1 MEVIKIVLYT
11 LEIALFSTLTAVFIG
26 LPTAFFV
33 AKRRFFGK
41 KILLSSSI
49 IPLCVPPL
57 IIVLGYISFFGMNGF
72 VNRLFHVLGFSSGN
86 QKSFLYSTFG
96 IVIAQGF
103 YNFPLITKIVS
114 DAWSKLPEEQENA
127 ARLLGAKEKRIFL
140 TITLPQISGA
150 VCAACIPV
158 FLFCFFSFMIVLLFS
173 PMGKSTIEVEIYHSI
188 RTTLNPYKG
197 TIFAISETLI
207 ALVFVFLYGF
217 VSKKSQI
224 SNEGIEFSKN
234 HLCRIGNKNYVK
246 NADKITEKIFFTF
259 LLILITIFFI
269 CPGIAIFVSAFTQKK
284 GDFNYHNLYWFI
296 KLFTDK
302 AFFKAAFNTFWIG
315 LCTGFLCTTISFIY
329 SVLIKINKKQK
340 NIFLQTIPL
349 FPMAISSVVM
359 AWCFCLVFHNGN
371 PFLLIVM
378 QTLLYWPISYKQL
391 QNGMNKIPL
400 EVDNAA
406 LIFSKNRLDSI
417 FRIYLPSCKTNIASA
432 FAYCFAISAGDA
444 TLPLVLSIPRFNTIA
459 LYTYKLA
466 GTYRFNQACACGIII
481 TVLCGCFV
489 ILCDSFC
496 KTQ

>member
-1 MEVIKIVLYT
+1 M
-11 LEIALFSTLTAVFIG
+11 EIALFSTLTAVFIG

-41 KILLSSSI
+41 KLLLSSSI
-49 IPLCVPPL
+49 VPLCVPPL
-57 IIVLGYISFFGMNGF
+57 IIVLGYISFFGINGA
-72 VNRLFHVLGFSSGN
+72 VNNFFQILGFSSDN
-86 QKSFLYSTFG
+86 QKSFLYSTLG

-127 ARLLGAKEKRIFL
+127 ARLLGTKEPRVFF
-140 TITLPQISGA
+140 TITLPQLSGA
-150 VCAACIPV
+150 ICAACIPV

-188 RTTLNPYKG
+188 RTTLNPYNG
-197 TIFAISETLI
+197 MVFAVSETLI
-207 ALVFVFLYGF
+207 AFVFVFLYGF
-217 VSKKSQI
+217 ISKKSQF
-224 SNEGIEFSKN
+224 SNEGIEFTKN
-234 HLCRIGNKNYVK
+234 QLCRIGKKEYVT
-246 NADKITEKIFFTF
+246 NAERIGEKCLFII
-259 LLILITIFFI
+259 LSILIMVFFI
-269 CPGIAIFVSAFTQKK
+269 CPGLAIFVSAFTQKK
-284 GDFNYHNLYWFI
+284 SDFIHHNFYWFI
-296 KLFTDK
+296 KLFSDK
-302 AFFKAAFNTFWIG
+302 SFFKAAFNTLWVG
-315 LCTGFLCTTISFIY
+315 LCTGFLCTLVAFVY
-329 SVLIKINKKQK
+329 SVLIKINRKQK

-349 FPMAISSVVM
+349 LPMAISSVVI
-359 AWCFCLVFHNGN
+359 AWCFCLIFHKGN
-371 PFLLIVM
+371 PFLLIIM

-391 QNGMNKIPL
+391 QNGMNKITL

-406 LIFSKNRLDSI
+406 LIFSKNKLDSI
-417 FRIYLPSCKTNIASA
+417 FRIYFPSCRTNIASA

-466 GTYRFNQACACGIII
+466 GTYRFNQACACGIIV
-481 TVLCGCFV
+481 TVLCGGFV